1 MSMIL
6 TAAIL
11 IELCF
16 DGRRVWP
23 CAVLCVES
31 ARRGRSKIEMTYFI
45 TKSSV
50 VCRPR
55 REGSSVDGRRVNR
68 TASAVNTEHTPPR
81 RWAGPERGPWRV
93 GGSA

>member
-31 ARRGRSKIEMTYFI
+31 TRGRGRSKIEMTYFI

-55 REGSSVDGRRVNR
+55 REGSSVDGRRR
-68 TASAVNTEHTPPR
+68 QPDSSQLQNTLPPTL
-81 RWAGPERGPWRV
+81 AGR
-93 GGSA
+93 A

>member
-16 DGRRVWP
+16 DGRRVSVWP
-23 CAVLCVES
+23 CAVLCVESQS

-68 TASAVNTEHTPPR
+68 TAVNTEHTRHSLPR
-81 RWAGPERGPWRV
+81 ALGLGRAR
-93 GGSA
+93 A

>member
-6 TAAIL
+6 TAVIL

-16 DGRRVWP
+16 DGRRVSVWP
-23 CAVLCVES
+23 CAVLCVESQS

-55 REGSSVDGRRVNR
+55 REGSSVDGRRR
-68 TASAVNTEHTPPR
+68 QPDSSQLQNTLPPTL
-81 RWAGPERGPWRV
+81 AGR
-93 GGSA
+93 A